1 MITLEQFLERVVKLG
16 ADRGPRR
23 FPRGTQDREILMKS
37 ITLDLDEKVTYTE
50 REVNEHLKRW
60 QREVAP
66 AIETDHVTLRR
77 ELVDYGYLERKRDGS
92 EYRVGFP
99 AKSVAFA
106 IEIYDVDL
114 RATVAAYLAEQ
125 ARKAAEKKAKRA
137 GEAKQ

>member
-1 MITLEQFLERVVKLG
+1 MITLEQFVERVVRLG

-23 FPRGTQDREILMKS
+23 FPRGAQDREILMKS

-77 ELVDYGYLERKRDGS
+77 QLVDHGYLERKRDGS

-125 ARKAAEKKAKRA
+125 ARKAAEKRAKRA
-137 GEAKQ
+137 TGAP